1 MTRIQIQTVD
11 MEAAQNEIVDV
22 PQVGQLVVG
31 RREMDEE
38 SAALIIQSAQR
49 GKVARRT
56 VV

>member
-22 PQVGQLVVG
+22 RQVGQLVVG

-56 VV
+56 AV

>member
-22 PQVGQLVVG
+22 RQVGQLVVG
-31 RREMDEE
+31 RREEVEE

-56 VV
+56 AV